1 MLVCP
6 FDTPA
11 CKDKESRLILRT
23 KQCTGICCTLYIYG
37 KINLQDWY
45 YIPSLANSN

>member
-23 KQCTGICCTLYIYG
+23 KQCICCTLYIYG

-45 YIPSLANSN
+45 YIPSLAN